1 MSELDRKSRP
11 FVAKLFLAVGLILLI
26 AAAVAASRLLLQK
39 QSAAVASFAVK
50 HGEFVITLTLKVGE
64 LGAVNAEQISSPRVR
79 GQLKITHLYPEGD
92 VVEVGDLIIEFDRV
106 EFEKQVTEREQNL
119 EAAEA
124 ELEKTIVNQ
133 SVEDAHQKADIENQE
148 DGLRLAQLQME
159 KMRFESFIEREEQ
172 SLKTRQAELALEQA
186 RKKIEAQRIVD
197 AVDLRKQEL
206 HVAQKERELDRAQRD
221 LAKLSVVAEKPGLVV
236 YERIRKGSTPRPEK
250 VRVGD
255 EPWGGQTLVTLPDLS
270 RMQVNTWVKEVD
282 VDKLEVGNEVHV
294 RLDALPG
301 VVFHGA
307 ISSIGSLGHEREGD
321 KNLQVFDIT
330 VEIEEEDSRLQPG
343 MTAICH
349 VIIETIP
356 PRQKQEEGEIA
367 LPEIAL
373 PSSSEVAEMPLYIP
387 LDAVFKKGGRVLV
400 YRMEAGTPMEQEVTL
415 GGSNENYVVVEEGL
429 GPNDRVALRDP
440 TIVLENL
447 GGVPDTGK
455 SDSAAGS
462 LE

>member
-1 MSELDRKSRP
+1 MSEPDSKSRP
-11 FVAKLFLAVGLILLI
+11 FVAKRILLTVGLILLI

-206 HVAQKERELDRAQRD
+206 HVAQQERELDRAQRD

-301 VVFHGA
+301 AVFHGV

-321 KNLQVFDIT
+321 KNLKIFDIT

-367 LPEIAL
+367 LP
-373 PSSSEVAEMPLYIP
+373 SSSEVAEMPLYIP
-387 LDAVFKKGGRVLV
+387 LDAVFKKGDRALV
-400 YRMEAGTPMEQEVTL
+400 YRMEAGTPMEQEVTM
-415 GGSNENYVVVEEGL
+415 GKSNENYVVIEEGL

-440 TIVLENL
+440 TIVLEAL
-447 GGVPDTGK
+447 GGVPDTGE
-455 SDSAAGS
+455 SDSATGS

>member
-1 MSELDRKSRP
+1 
-11 FVAKLFLAVGLILLI
+11 
-26 AAAVAASRLLLQK
+26 
-39 QSAAVASFAVK
+39 
-50 HGEFVITLTLKVGE
+50 
-64 LGAVNAEQISSPRVR
+64 
-79 GQLKITHLYPEGD
+79 
-92 VVEVGDLIIEFDRV
+92 
-106 EFEKQVTEREQNL
+106 
-119 EAAEA
+119 
-124 ELEKTIVNQ
+124 
-133 SVEDAHQKADIENQE
+133 
-148 DGLRLAQLQME
+148 ME
-159 KMRFESFIEREEQ
+159 KMQFESFIEREVQ

-197 AVDLRKQEL
+197 TVDRRKQEL
-206 HVAQKERELDRAQRD
+206 QIAQQERELERVQRD

-367 LPEIAL
+367 LPAAA
-373 PSSSEVAEMPLYIP
+373 SEVAGMPLYIP
-387 LDAVFKKGGRVLV
+387 LDAVFEKGGRVLV
-400 YRMEAGTPMEQEVTL
+400 YRMEEGTPMEQEVTM
-415 GGSNENYVVVEEGL
+415 GKSNENYVVIEEGL

-440 TIVLENL
+440 TIVLEEL
-447 GGVPDTGK
+447 GGIPDTGK
-455 SDSAAGS
+455 SDSAVGS